1 MQRRERRIVEKMERE
16 KEVRNREVE
25 GFEMCA
31 PSLHLVFQCAFEPPI
46 NLI

>member
-1 MQRRERRIVEKMERE
+1 MQRREGRIVEKMERE
-16 KEVRNREVE
+16 KEDRNREV

-31 PSLHLVFQCAFEPPI
+31 PSFHLMFQCAFEPPI